1 MRTDVR
7 KGSSAVRRWRGKT
20 SLRETPLGLP
30 TLLTG
35 SIRNPQEDEALA
47 VTMSINATGFALHA
61 DDVAL
66 GSWGTD
72 EVEIVPLGDR
82 AFEFVAEGDRLI
94 FVPDDLDAFTR
105 RVFPDQGGRR
115 RRRKPS
121 QETTPA
127 KPAAPIEDE
136 PASTPTA
143 ETPTETPTE
152 TSRQPPESAPAKPA
166 KPKRRRKVQVSAVNV
181 RRKPKPSPTY
191 DLPNTPPA
199 EEPNEGRWIRTL
211 DTARRYGLFSL
222 DRVPVDESLRGS
234 EHRHTYE
241 HRAAATSG
249 PGNHICTICGKV
261 RMAYQNRE
269 GEHIR
274 KGRW

>member
-1 MRTDVR
+1 
-7 KGSSAVRRWRGKT
+7 VRRRRGT
-20 SLRETPLGLP
+20 TGPRETPLGLP
-30 TLLTG
+30 TLVTG
-35 SIRNPQEDEALA
+35 SIRNPNEDEALA

-105 RVFPDQGGRR
+105 RVFPDRGRKR

-121 QETTPA
+121 QTTKTAATPKPSKDSPAGEVQPAEGSTEAPRTAPPA
-127 KPAAPIEDE
+127 KKTKPPRKAK
-136 PASTPTA
+136 
-143 ETPTETPTE
+143 
-152 TSRQPPESAPAKPA
+152 QPKQPRV
-166 KPKRRRKVQVSAVNV
+166 RRVQVSAADV
-181 RRKPKPSPTY
+181 RRKAKPPKTYELPNDPPSP
-191 DLPNTPPA
+191 
-199 EEPNEGRWIRTL
+199 EPSEGRWLRTI

-234 EHRHTYE
+234 EHRHTYD
-241 HRAAATSG
+241 HRASATSG

-261 RMAYQNRE
+261 RLRR
-269 GEHIR
+269 G
-274 KGRW
+274 

>member
-1 MRTDVR
+1 M
-7 KGSSAVRRWRGKT
+7 
-20 SLRETPLGLP
+20 RETPLGLP

-94 FVPDDLDAFTR
+94 FVPDDLDAFMR

-115 RRRKPS
+115 RRKKPS
-121 QETTPA
+121 QAARPPSPAPRAEDAPAAESEASSRIQEPAPVPSPPPA
-127 KPAAPIEDE
+127 KP
-136 PASTPTA
+136 S
-143 ETPTETPTE
+143 
-152 TSRQPPESAPAKPA
+152 
-166 KPKRRRKVQVSAVNV
+166 KPKRRRKVQVSAVTV
-181 RRKPKPSPTY
+181 RRKAKPAKTY
-191 DLPNTPPA
+191 DLPNDPPSD
-199 EEPNEGRWIRTL
+199 EPGDGRWIRTL

-222 DRVPVDESLRGS
+222 DRVPVDETLRGS
-234 EHRHTYE
+234 EHRHTFD

-261 RMAYQNRE
+261 R
-269 GEHIR
+269 IR
-274 KGRW
+274 RS